1 MRIFIRLHTTE
12 GLTFVCTWTCLYIFT
27 GAELNSRKDSSL
39 LGLVASSANSSPN
52 DNLTSI
58 ELSKVECSMS
68 SIHQSVVH
76 RIETRISSNKLQSLT
91 HFRN

>member
-1 MRIFIRLHTTE
+1 MWVYENFYS
-12 GLTFVCTWTCLYIFT
+12 VYTWTCLYIFT

-76 RIETRISSNKLQSLT
+76 RIETRISSNKLQCLI